1 MNDDYA
7 RQLYTEQLLRSQ
19 EAQRQATEWARR
31 AREAVDMQIYWQQFY
46 RYFDQQREQLLDQTR
61 AINEALARQ
70 QQDSAFSPDPAPQM
84 MTPAMEAEQPR
95 EYAQVFQKPFSESP
109 AIQAVWEA
117 AKLSRN
123 PNAVSSFETVR
134 NRFWQAVNAA
144 ETPEAQHVQ
153 KMLVAAGYQIR
164 DGTLAPILA
173 MPEYGITADNMGQR
187 RADLVLSIDHADPRK
202 LPPGVEVPG
211 RGRELSPK
219 EALDSEF
226 LRFMPVRDN
235 SSRGNRYDPEDKPFT
250 GEFPKGRS
258 HRREWMTKAAL
269 QMLERAQDA
278 KDNWLYW
285 QLFFKFFD
293 TARDALLDREKS
305 FLEED
310 MRRAERDHQK

>member
-1 MNDDYA
+1 MGPA
-7 RQLYTEQLLRSQ
+7 
-19 EAQRQATEWARR
+19 R
-31 AREAVDMQIYWQQFY
+31 ARSRRHANLLAAVLPLFRPAAGAALGPDAS
-46 RYFDQQREQLLDQTR
+46 DQRSAGTPTARLRLLSRSRTSHDDACDGAGQL
-61 AINEALARQ
+61 
-70 QQDSAFSPDPAPQM
+70 
-84 MTPAMEAEQPR
+84 R
-95 EYAQVFQKPFSESP
+95 EYAQEFQKSFSESP

-117 AKLSRN
+117 AKLNRN
-123 PNAVSSFETVR
+123 PNEASSFETVR

-269 QMLERAQDA
+269 QMLERAPRCQG
-278 KDNWLYW
+278 
-285 QLFFKFFD
+285 QL
-293 TARDALLDREKS
+293 AVLAALL
-305 FLEED
+305 
-310 MRRAERDHQK
+310 

>member
-70 QQDSAFSPDPAPQM
+70 QQDSAFSPGPAPQM
-84 MTPAMEAEQPR
+84 MTPAMQAEQLR

-134 NRFWQAVNAA
+134 NRF
-144 ETPEAQHVQ
+144 
-153 KMLVAAGYQIR
+153 
-164 DGTLAPILA
+164 
-173 MPEYGITADNMGQR
+173 
-187 RADLVLSIDHADPRK
+187 
-202 LPPGVEVPG
+202 
-211 RGRELSPK
+211 
-219 EALDSEF
+219 
-226 LRFMPVRDN
+226 
-235 SSRGNRYDPEDKPFT
+235 
-250 GEFPKGRS
+250 
-258 HRREWMTKAAL
+258 
-269 QMLERAQDA
+269 
-278 KDNWLYW
+278 
-285 QLFFKFFD
+285 
-293 TARDALLDREKS
+293 
-305 FLEED
+305 
-310 MRRAERDHQK
+310 